1 MAKLLYLVHRLPFPP
16 NKGDKV
22 RSYHL
27 LKHLVGRHQVFLG
40 TFIDD
45 PEDEVHIDTLRSI
58 CAGLHIARL
67 NPKVARLRSLKAL
80 TTGEALTLRYYNDAG
95 LKRWVRQIA
104 G

>member
-1 MAKLLYLVHRLPFPP
+1 MANVLYLVHRLPYPP

-27 LKHLVGRHQVFLG
+27 LKHLAARHRVFLG

-45 PEDEVHIDTLRSI
+45 PDDERHVDVVRGL
-58 CAGLHIARL
+58 CAELHIARSI
-67 NPKVARLRSLKAL
+67 R
-80 TTGEALTLRYYNDAG
+80 AG
-95 LKRWVRQIA
+95 R